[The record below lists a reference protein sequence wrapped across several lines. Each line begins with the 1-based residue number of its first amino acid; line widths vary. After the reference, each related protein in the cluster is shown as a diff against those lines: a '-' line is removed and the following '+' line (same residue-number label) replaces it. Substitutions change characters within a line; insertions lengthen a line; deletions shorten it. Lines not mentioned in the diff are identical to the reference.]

1 MLRGRF
7 DSCIICAKP
16 NDENSNFG
24 NMLLL
29 VLFCKTLM
37 LSQYIQIIHCGGVK
51 ITYLLKDWDS
61 PLRVVARESTIDD
74 I

>member
-1 MLRGRF
+1 
-7 DSCIICAKP
+7 
-16 NDENSNFG
+16 
-24 NMLLL
+24 MLLL

-37 LSQYIQIIHCGGVK
+37 LSQYIQIIHYGGVK
-51 ITYLLKDWDS
+51 ITYLLKYWDS